1 MKQTIKLFVL
11 GLVLFSS
18 TSCGDDFFVVIPDN
32 TSTDEEFINTT
43 EEAQE
48 ALVGAYKSLA
58 SGDFLGGQAWLLSEL
73 TADHLYEEDVINNY
87 LTNGDWLA
95 VYTRTTDIFLGVT
108 RSMWSAGY
116 LAAGRANYMLSNL
129 DNIPDLSGAD
139 RIRLEAEAKF
149 IRAVAHFEMVRLFAQ
164 PYGFTS
170 DNSHLGIPIATTVGI
185 EPRFRSSV
193 NAVYQTIIA
202 DLTTASMDLPGTNGG
217 FATSWAA
224 KGVLAQ
230 VYFQQNDFANAY
242 VMSNEVI
249 NGSTAVWDTSL
260 MNRFGEM
267 DTPESVFS
275 LESSDPTTDNSG
287 GALMSYF
294 REVGN
299 NFPNVVLGPNIFAK
313 ATSDPTDKRGMQWF
327 ESYDPADPASVVKSL
342 KFLTDASL
350 AIDVPLVH
358 LTELKLIRAES
369 SAELNQNLTTA
380 VQDINDIKARAGLAQ
395 IASSTS
401 PSSIIQIARLERE
414 IEMVFEGNRLHELK
428 RQAVNGNSAMQIRGA
443 PWNCNGMVLQ
453 IPDNE
458 LSGNIDMVPNPSGGC
473 N

>member
-1 MKQTIKLFVL
+1 
-11 GLVLFSS
+11 
-18 TSCGDDFFVVIPDN
+18 
-32 TSTDEEFINTT
+32 
-43 EEAQE
+43 
-48 ALVGAYKSLA
+48 
-58 SGDFLGGQAWLLSEL
+58 
-73 TADHLYEEDVINNY
+73 
-87 LTNGDWLA
+87 
-95 VYTRTTDIFLGVT
+95 
-108 RSMWSAGY
+108 
-116 LAAGRANYMLSNL
+116 
-129 DNIPDLSGAD
+129 
-139 RIRLEAEAKF
+139 
-149 IRAVAHFEMVRLFAQ
+149 
-164 PYGFTS
+164 
-170 DNSHLGIPIATTVGI
+170 
-185 EPRFRSSV
+185 
-193 NAVYQTIIA
+193 
-202 DLTTASMDLPGTNGG
+202 
-217 FATSWAA
+217 
-224 KGVLAQ
+224 
-230 VYFQQNDFANAY
+230 
-242 VMSNEVI
+242 MSNEVI

-380 VQDINDIKARAGLAQ
+380 VQDINDIKARAG
-395 IASSTS
+395 
-401 PSSIIQIARLERE
+401 
-414 IEMVFEGNRLHELK
+414 